1 MAFNGAEEAYFAIDD
16 TGGTARQIV
25 GLTSVDGLPGELEH
39 ADSTAIGD
47 SIRKSHPLLYNVQFT
62 LEGWYDTTSS
72 TGSGIVLGADFA
84 AQQAN
89 PTLTFTFDYGPAG
102 NASTAARR
110 TGEAKIESYVE
121 GARLGELVNFRAGF
135 RAQTLTIGSYT

>member
-1 MAFNGAEEAYFAIDD
+1 MTFHASDGIYFAIDD

-25 GLTSVDGLPGELEH
+25 GLTSVDGLPGTLEG

-47 SIRKSHPLLYNVQFT
+47 SIRKSHPTLYNVQFT
-62 LEGWYDTTSS
+62 IEGWYDDSSS
-72 TGSGIVLGADFA
+72 TGSATVLSADFD

-102 NASTAARR
+102 NSTNDERI
-110 TGEAKIESYVE
+110 TGESKIESLNYGGRV
-121 GARLGELVNFRAGF
+121 GELVPFRAGF
-135 RAQTLTIGSYT
+135 RAQTLTIGTYT